1 MRGLGFLF
9 PISPTRIAGAIA
21 GQSFLVIF
29 GLFKNDCDICVAIF
43 TQRKIRN
50 TMATPIMNPFLI
62 TGYAAPKYFCDRV
75 SETNAILDT
84 LQNGRNITLTSPR
97 RLGKTGLIK
106 HIFYQLKKQGA
117 TVIYIDLYPTES
129 LNDFTQ
135 AFASAVLGQLDSN
148 PIKALKKIAT
158 VIKGLRPYLTVDPAT
173 NQPKVGL
180 DIAIGTETST
190 LDQVFNYLK
199 RSEKQCYI
207 AFDEFQQIANYPEKN
222 IEAIILVAPNLTCG
236 SLIKIYKAN
245 MCSFLTKM

>member
-1 MRGLGFLF
+1 
-9 PISPTRIAGAIA
+9 
-21 GQSFLVIF
+21 
-29 GLFKNDCDICVAIF
+29 
-43 TQRKIRN
+43 
-50 TMATPIMNPFLI
+50 MATPIMNPFLI

-75 SETNAILDT
+75 SETNTILDT

-222 IEAIILVAPNLTCG
+222 IEALLRSYIQDLHNTRFIFSG
-236 SLIKIYKAN
+236 SQSHMLGEMFLSPKRPFYQSTSEKSIGTINENVYYKFSAAFFKKQGRIRRK
-245 MCSFLTKM
+245 MSFI